1 MGSIKHIILVLSLFF
16 TNALLADIFTVTNP
30 NGNVWWPANGDP
42 GSLQR
47 AITDAAA
54 NPGRDTIQFAV
65 PGDVVSSA
73 KDPLEIASGQ
83 GDLFIDG
90 ISTLTSNS
98 VTINFS
104 FDVGAT
110 DVEFYGL
117 NFQTTNSSI
126 EITGDNNT
134 VDSCSFA
141 VTGGGQNGVW
151 IRGGNN
157 STVKNCLFTASQQ
170 HAVSVEVGGGHTI
183 VDCVADGIKD
193 VAFITRGTGGN
204 SFSNC
209 IARNGNHNGFGML
222 SPNNIIEDCQAYNNA
237 RSGIAVDNSIGTG
250 SGNIIR
256 RNTVYGNN
264 TNFYMGT
271 GNPLYDQGA
280 IFSNGP
286 STEIYDNYIYDNDAN
301 GIMIDGAFASNTII
315 RDNIIG
321 RDALG
326 DELGN
331 GWNGISIHTAGG
343 STIEG
348 NTIVNN
354 GSGSSHGTY
363 YMPDRVSGIRLEAVS
378 SGTIEN
384 NYIGTDASK
393 TEAGNAFDGITVYT
407 NSSGV
412 VINDNVSCYN
422 GFYDFDGLTTHSGW
436 NGTPGGGGIAFR
448 TGSGSSTI
456 TSNFIG
462 VHRDN
467 TDGGNKDYG
476 ISVEG
481 GANITIGGSNIDDGN
496 VIGYSENAALSG
508 TTRGCGIWLVLAASS
523 NNTVYNNS
531 IINNNGSGIC
541 IEQSAS
547 NNILGASGQGNTITG
562 NGEFG
567 IFVNSSANQNTLRYN
582 SFSCN
587 AEGGISLQSSGNSEY
602 GNGGDPKEVLIN
614 SNEARSNFVSGYA
627 PSANAVVDIYAQ
639 DSNCPLECSDSVN
652 QGFTMVASVNA
663 ASSASTNGL
672 YFWEY
677 DFVAGGNLVDKSNV
691 IVLATENGVAGQ
703 VNTSEFSVC
712 NLTCDTPMNA
722 MINSADFQLCPS
734 ENTTLEANAIGM
746 SSNGYKYDW
755 YLESID
761 PGNLIHSAVD
771 DSVYT
776 TSQAGDYYVIIS
788 FVSDP
793 AACSDTTP
801 VAVVVSNSNPTIDL
815 TPSETALCEGGD
827 LTIDA
832 GVSGAN
838 IEYLWTPNNEVVQE
852 ITVTQSGTYGVT
864 VTNTSTGC
872 SSNDDILISENS
884 LPAVSAQ
891 DVQFCQGDSVL
902 ISAGIEGLDYVWS
915 PSGETSSSFYVYASG
930 EHRVAVTDPSTGCTA
945 YDTLQADQSPEAKPV
960 VTLPEDSVMCPTE
973 GDVIVINAAV
983 SSNLTGTLTWS
994 DGTVGIDSIVATDT
1008 TIYWA
1013 EYIDSYNCSDRDT
1026 MKIAGECIPPDP
1038 ELPNVIS
1045 EQSPWR
1051 PIGDITPEQVQ
1062 GGTLFVYDRWG
1073 LLMYESNEKLP
1084 EWTGLN
1090 MKEQQCSSGVY
1101 YWIWEFTDNTN
1112 EFRRYNG
1119 FVQLLK

>member
-1 MGSIKHIILVLSLFF
+1 MKLRIKILVIFLMCITGLKAAVYTVNNSDG
-16 TNALLADIFTVTNP
+16 NATT
-30 NGNVWWPANGDP
+30 P
-42 GSLQR
+42 GSLK
-47 AITDAAA
+47 DAVTKAKA
-54 NPGRDTIQFAV
+54 NPGTDVIQFDL
-65 PGDVVSSA
+65 PGGTVISAWSALDLGVTGSDIVFDGFSTQDDLPVVFTFSVYS
-73 KDPLEIASGQ
+73 K
-83 GDLFIDG
+83 GD
-90 ISTLTSNS
+90 N
-98 VTINFS
+98 VTFN
-104 FDVGAT
+104 
-110 DVEFYGL
+110 GL
-117 NFQTTNSSI
+117 VFQTSFSSI
-126 EITGDNNT
+126 EITGNNNI
-134 VDSCSFA
+134 VDSCSFS
-141 VTGGGQNGVW
+141 VTAWGQNGVW
-151 IRGGNN
+151 IKGGNG
-157 STVKNCLFTASQQ
+157 SLVSNCTFIASQQ
-170 HAVSVEVGGGHTI
+170 HGVSIENGGSHT
-183 VDCVADGIKD
+183 VDNCVANGIKD
-193 VAFITRGTGGN
+193 VAFIARGTGN
-204 SFSNC
+204 NTFSNC
-209 IARNGNHNGFGML
+209 IAKNGSHNGFGML
-222 SPNNIIEDCQAYNNA
+222 SPNNIVEDCEAFNNA
-237 RSGIAVDNSIGTG
+237 YSGIAVDNSIGTG
-250 SGNIIR
+250 SGNVIR

-264 TNFYMGT
+264 TKFYMGS
-271 GNPLYDQGA
+271 GNPLYDQGG
-280 IFSNGP
+280 IFTNGP
-286 STEIYDNYIYDNDAN
+286 NTEIYDNYIYSNAAN
-301 GIMIDGAFASNTII
+301 GVMVNSAFATNCTI

-321 RDALG
+321 RDAFG

-331 GWNGISIHTAGG
+331 GWNGISVHTAGG
-343 STIEG
+343 SNIEG
-348 NTIVNN
+348 NTVVNN
-354 GSGSSHGTY
+354 GSGSSHSTY
-363 YMPDRVSGIRLEAVS
+363 FMPDRVSGIRLEAVS

-422 GFYDFDGLTTHSGW
+422 GFYDFDGLTSHSGW

-467 TDGGNKDYG
+467 SDGGNKDYG

-496 VIGYSENAALSG
+496 VIGYSENAAVSG
-508 TTRGCGIWLVLAASS
+508 STRGCGICLVMAGAT

-531 IINNNGSGIC
+531 IINNNGSGVC

-547 NNILGASGQGNTITG
+547 NNIIGASGQGNAIAG

-614 SNEARSNFVSGYA
+614 SNETRSNFVSGYA

-652 QGFTMVASVNA
+652 QGFTMVASVDA
-663 ASSASTNGL
+663 DPTPASNGL

-722 MINSADFQLCPS
+722 MINSADFLLCPS

-746 SSNGYKYDW
+746 SSTGYQYDW
-755 YLESID
+755 YLGSID

-793 AACSDTTP
+793 AACADTTP
-801 VAVVVSNSNPTIDL
+801 VAVVVSNSNPTINL

-832 GVSGAN
+832 GISDAN

-973 GDVIVINAAV
+973 GDVIVINATV
-983 SSNLTGTLTWS
+983 SSNLAGTLTWS
-994 DGTVGIDSIVATDT
+994 DGTVDIDSIVATDT